1 MKKVRQVLI
10 VDDDEVS
17 RHIMAD
23 AVKQLYPEDNI
34 ITCSSAFSA
43 LSHIREYCIPTLN
56 NWDVYCPELLLID
69 ITMPVID
76 GYSFLAELYQMEGLR
91 HNNTSALLVSNH
103 SYDNEMHKAQLFP
116 ILGYV
121 EKPLTLE
128 NLAFVLKN
136 ILPEIQ

>member
-128 NLAFVLKN
+128 NLAFALKN
-136 ILPEIQ
+136 ILPKIE

>member
-10 VDDDEVS
+10 VDDDAVS

-23 AVKQLYPEDNI
+23 AAKQLYLEASI

-43 LSHIREYCIPTLN
+43 LSHIREYCMPTLD
-56 NWDVYCPELLLID
+56 NWDIYCPELLLID

-76 GYSFLAELYQMEGLR
+76 GYGFLAELYQMEGLR
-91 HNNTSALLVSNH
+91 HNNTSALIVSNH
-103 SYDNEMHKAQLFP
+103 SYDNERHKAQLFP

-121 EKPLTLE
+121 EKPLTVE
-128 NLAFVLKN
+128 NLAFALKN
-136 ILPEIQ
+136 VLPKRE

>member
-10 VDDDEVS
+10 VDDDAVS

-23 AVKQLYPEDNI
+23 AAKELYPQVNI
-34 ITCSSAFSA
+34 ITCSSAFRA
-43 LSHIREYCIPTLN
+43 LSHIREHCMPTL
-56 NWDVYCPELLLID
+56 DSRDIYCPELLLID

-76 GYSFLAELYQMEGLR
+76 GYSFLAELYQMEGLQ

-103 SYDNEMHKAQLFP
+103 SYDIEKHKAQLFP

-121 EKPLTLE
+121 EKPLTVE
-128 NLAFVLKN
+128 NLAFALKN
-136 ILPEIQ
+136 VLPKVK